1 MITRT
6 KYIHTLYDLIGMTTM
21 QYIAIVGE
29 PAVDIQSFLMSLEA
43 SSIFEDLSILVLESD
58 TLISKPQLLSK
69 KKIDLLIISDGDS
82 RNISEIRAII
92 DSQSFK

>member
-1 MITRT
+1 
-6 KYIHTLYDLIGMTTM
+6 M

-69 KKIDLLIISDGDS
+69 KKIDLLIVSDGDS

>member
-1 MITRT
+1 MITRI
-6 KYIHTLYDLIGMTTM
+6 KYIHTLHDLIGVTTM
-21 QYIAIVGE
+21 QYIAIIGE

-58 TLISKPQLLSK
+58 TLISKLQLLSK
-69 KKIDLLIISDGDS
+69 KKTDLLIISDGDS